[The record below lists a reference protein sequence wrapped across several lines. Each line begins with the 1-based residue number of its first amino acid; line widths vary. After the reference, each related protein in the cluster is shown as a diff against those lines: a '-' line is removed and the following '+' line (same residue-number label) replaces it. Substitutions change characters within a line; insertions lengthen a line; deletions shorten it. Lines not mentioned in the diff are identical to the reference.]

1 MAAGPRETIASRS
14 DDPFR
19 MTLLTLLEIALL
31 AYVPGALFFRA
42 PILDPAR
49 RRTLP
54 AEERLFWAIVLSV
67 SLSCMV
73 TLGLASVGW
82 YRYGR
87 LLGVNAGLSAAA
99 LLIWRRQLFAR
110 GAARPTLTA
119 IVPVALV
126 ALCLW
131 RYGPPAEYVM
141 GGKDPGAYM
150 NTGIQIAQRGALA
163 VADPVVSSIPTAFR
177 DLFFPSHGQ
186 ETYYSVRFMGFFII
200 DPDRGIVLDQFPHF
214 FPASIAIAYGV
225 NGLTGARYAPMAW
238 ALLALVAVYL
248 VGARLFGPVAAA
260 AGAAPLA
267 ANVIE
272 VWFGRYPNAEVVA
285 QALLFA
291 AMLAWSRA
299 QTDDQPFFG
308 PVAASLLGMLLFL
321 RFDMILA
328 LAGFVGAAAIGRAA
342 GQRPVIGFFA
352 TLTLWM
358 AAAAL
363 YLFGM
368 MKPYMALP
376 IIFLTHLP
384 MWQAVLLGVSGL
396 FVLALLAGASRLAI
410 TRKLLPALPPTF
422 IAIVFALAIYAWFF
436 RTTSGRTAEHD
447 AMALRTFALYVT
459 PWAIVAALVGYAAA
473 MRRRFTQDPV
483 FLLTLTIYACFFFYK
498 IRIVP
503 EHFWM
508 ARRFLPVILPGAL
521 LLVGYAAFGK
531 WREGDPSPQPSPRK
545 RGEGVGMEA
554 PRTRGA
560 RVLSYARYLAGAA
573 LVVFLGLAFWQQSR
587 PIVDHVEYAGLIP
600 RLEGLASK
608 FADDDLVI
616 VESRDASDVH
626 VLALP
631 LAYVYARNVILLANR
646 RPDPVQFK
654 AFLDWAQTKY
664 KQIYFMGG
672 GGTDLLSRD
681 VSVRPVGTEIFQI
694 PEWASTPRELPTHAR
709 RKEFDFSIYAL
720 TTRDPA
726 TAAFTSPTATA
737 GTVTLDVGVNDDLN
751 VVRFHAK
758 ERHGNGTTF
767 RWSRDVSY
775 ISLMGIPA
783 SARTLTIVMDDGRRP
798 AKVSR
803 AEIQVALD
811 DHVLGS
817 ATVGPDF
824 HGYTFAIPPEVAAEA
839 AARTAPARLKLTTN
853 IWRPKAAIGGPDDRD
868 LGVMVDRVEVR

>member
-1 MAAGPRETIASRS
+1 
-14 DDPFR
+14 

-54 AEERLFWAIVLSV
+54 AEERVFWAIVVSV

-87 LLGVNAGLSAAA
+87 LLAINGGLSAAA
-99 LLIWRRQLFAR
+99 LLLWRGTLLAR

-119 IVPVALV
+119 LAPVALV

-131 RYGPPAEYVM
+131 RSGPPAEYVM

-150 NTGIQIAQRGALA
+150 NTGIQIAQRGALQT
-163 VADPVVSSIPTAFR
+163 VDPVVSSVPAPLR
-177 DLFFPSHGQ
+177 DLFFPSHHQ
-186 ETYYSVRFMGFFII
+186 DTYYSVRFMGFFIM
-200 DPDRGIVLDQFPHF
+200 DPDRGLVLDQFPHL
-214 FPASIAIAYGV
+214 FPASIAVAYGV

-238 ALLALVAVYL
+238 TLLGLVAVYL
-248 VGARLFGPVAAA
+248 VGARLLGTAAAA
-260 AGAAPLA
+260 AGTALLA
-267 ANVIE
+267 LNVIE
-272 VWFGRYPNAEVVA
+272 VWFGRYPNAEAPA

-299 QTDDQPFFG
+299 QADDQPYFG
-308 PVAASLLGMLLFL
+308 PVAASLVGMLLFL

-352 TLTLWM
+352 TLTLWL

-376 IIFLTHLP
+376 IIFLTNLP
-384 MWQAVLLGVSGL
+384 AWQAAALALAGLLAI
-396 FVLALLAGASRLAI
+396 ALLAGASRLAI
-410 TRKLLPALPPTF
+410 TRRLLPALPPAL
-422 IAIVFALAIYAWFF
+422 ILIVLALAVYAWFF
-436 RTTSGRTAEHD
+436 RTVSGRTAEHD

-459 PWAIVAALVGYAAA
+459 PLGVAAALVGYVAAV
-473 MRRRFTQDPV
+473 RRRFLQDSV

-521 LLVGYAAFGK
+521 LLVGYAALGR
-531 WREGDPSPQPSPRK
+531 WREDPSPQPSPRK
-545 RGEGVGMEA
+545 RGEGDVA
-554 PRTRGA
+554 ADSRTRVGRA
-560 RVLSYARYLAGAA
+560 LTYARYAAGAIVIAA
-573 LVVFLGLAFWQQSR
+573 LGASYWQQSR
-587 PIVDHVEYAGLIP
+587 PIADHVEYAGLIP
-600 RLEGLASK
+600 RLEALASK
-608 FADDDLVI
+608 FADNDLVI

-631 LAYVYARNVILLANR
+631 LAYIYARNVILLANR
-646 RPDPVQFK
+646 RPDPAQFK
-654 AFLDWAQTKY
+654 AFLDWAQTRY

-681 VSVRPVGTEIFQI
+681 VGVRPVGTEIFQI
-694 PEWASTPRELPTHAR
+694 PEWASTPRELPTQAR

-720 TTRDPA
+720 TSTDA
-726 TAAFTSPTATA
+726 NGAALTAPTATA
-737 GTVTLDVGVNDDLN
+737 GIVTLDVGVNDDLN

-783 SARTLTIVMDDGRRP
+783 TATTLTLVMDDGRRP
-798 AKVSR
+798 AAAPK

-811 DHVLGS
+811 DHVLGK

-824 HGYTFAIPPEVAAEA
+824 HGYTFSIPPDVAAKA
-839 AARTAPARLKLTTN
+839 ATRTVPARLTLRTN
-853 IWRPKAAIGGPDDRD
+853 IWRPKSVIGVPDDRD

>member
-1 MAAGPRETIASRS
+1 
-14 DDPFR
+14 

-54 AEERLFWAIVLSV
+54 IEERLFWAVMLSV

-99 LLIWRRQLFAR
+99 LLLWRGQLFAR
-110 GAARPTLTA
+110 GATRPTLA
-119 IVPVALV
+119 SIAPVALV

-141 GGKDPGAYM
+141 GGKDPGAYV
-150 NTGIQIAQRGALA
+150 NAGIQIAQRGALA
-163 VADPVVSSIPTAFR
+163 TTDPVVASVPKPFR
-177 DLFFPSHGQ
+177 DLFFPSHHQ
-186 ETYYSVRFMGFFII
+186 DTYYSVRFMGFFIM
-200 DPDRGIVLDQFPHF
+200 DPDRGIVLDQFPHL
-214 FPASIAIAYGV
+214 FPASIAIAYGA

-238 ALLALVAVYL
+238 TLLALVAVYL
-248 VGARLFGPVAAA
+248 VGARLFGPVAAT
-260 AGAAPLA
+260 AGSALLA
-267 ANVIE
+267 INVIE

-308 PVAASLLGMLLFL
+308 PVAASLLGMSLFL

-376 IIFLTHLP
+376 IIFLTNLP
-384 MWQAVLLGVSGL
+384 VWQAMALGVIGL
-396 FVLALLAGASRLAI
+396 VVLALLAGASRLAT
-410 TRKLLPALPPTF
+410 TRRLLPLLPPVL
-422 IAIVFALAIYAWFF
+422 IAVVLGLAVYAWFF
-436 RTTSGRTAEHD
+436 RTMSGRTAEHD
-447 AMALRTFALYVT
+447 ALALRTFALYVT
-459 PWAIVAALVGYAAA
+459 PWAIVAALIGYVAAV
-473 MRRRFTQDPV
+473 RRRFTQDPV

-521 LLVGYAAFGK
+521 LLAGYAAFGK
-531 WREGDPSPQPSPRK
+531 WRE
-545 RGEGVGMEA
+545 EGGSRRA
-554 PRTRGA
+554 
-560 RVLSYARYLAGAA
+560 LSYVRFLAGAT
-573 LVVFLGLAFWQQSR
+573 LVVFLASAFWQQSR
-587 PIVDHVEYAGLIP
+587 PIFDHVEYAGLIP
-600 RLEGLASK
+600 RLEQLASK
-608 FADDDLVI
+608 FGDDDLVI

-654 AFLDWAQTKY
+654 AFLDWAGTKY

-694 PEWASTPRELPTHAR
+694 PEWASTPRELPTHSR

-720 TTRDPA
+720 TTGAPA
-726 TAAFTSPTATA
+726 NAAFTSTTQTA

-783 SARTLTIVMDDGRRP
+783 TARTLTIVMDDGRRP
-798 AKVSR
+798 AAVPK
-803 AEIQVALD
+803 AQIQVALD
-811 DHVLGS
+811 DHVLGTT
-817 ATVGPDF
+817 TVGPDF
-824 HGYTFAIPPEVAAEA
+824 HGYSFAIPADVAAEA
-839 AARTAPARLKLTTN
+839 ANRTVPARLRLTTN
-853 IWRPKAAIGGPDDRD
+853 IWRPKAVIGVPDDRD
-868 LGVMVDRVEVR
+868 LGVMVDKVEVR

>member
-1 MAAGPRETIASRS
+1 
-14 DDPFR
+14 

-82 YRYGR
+82 YGYGR
-87 LLGVNAGLSAAA
+87 LLGINVGLSAAA
-99 LLIWRRQLFAR
+99 LLLWRGQLFAP
-110 GAARPTLTA
+110 GAARPTWTA
-119 IVPVALV
+119 IVPIGLV
-126 ALCLW
+126 AFCLW

-150 NTGIQIAQRGALA
+150 NAGIQIAQRGALETT
-163 VADPVVSSIPTAFR
+163 DPVVVSVPKPFR
-177 DLFFPSHGQ
+177 DLFFPSHHQ
-186 ETYYSVRFMGFFII
+186 ETYYSVRFMGFFIM
-200 DPDRGIVLDQFPHF
+200 DPDRGLVLDQFPHL
-214 FPASIAIAYGV
+214 FPASIAVAYGV
-225 NGLTGARYAPMAW
+225 NGLTGARYAPLAW
-238 ALLALVAVYL
+238 TLLALVAVYL
-248 VGARLFGPVAAA
+248 VGARLFGPAAAA
-260 AGAAPLA
+260 AGAGLLA
-267 ANVIE
+267 INVVE
-272 VWFGRYPNAEVVA
+272 VWFGRYPNAEAAA

-299 QTDDQPFFG
+299 QADDQPFFG
-308 PVAASLLGMLLFL
+308 PVAASLAGMLLFL

-376 IIFLTHLP
+376 IIFLTNLP
-384 MWQAVLLGVSGL
+384 LWQAIVLGL
-396 FVLALLAGASRLAI
+396 AGLLALALIAGASRLAT
-410 TRKLLPALPPTF
+410 TRRLLPILPP
-422 IAIVFALAIYAWFF
+422 ALIVVVLALAAYAWFF
-436 RTTSGRTAEHD
+436 RSATGRTAEHD

-459 PWAIVAALVGYAAA
+459 PFGVAAALVGYVAAV
-473 MRRRFTQDPV
+473 RRRFLQDPV

-521 LLVGYAAFGK
+521 LLAGYAAFGR
-531 WREGDPSPQPSPRK
+531 WRDDPSPQPSART
-545 RGEGVGMEA
+545 RGEGGVA
-554 PRTRGA
+554 
-560 RVLSYARYLAGAA
+560 YARYVAGAA
-573 LVVFLGLAFWQQSR
+573 LVASLAMAFWQQSR
-587 PIVDHVEYAGLIP
+587 PIFDHVEYAGLIP
-600 RLEGLASK
+600 RLEALASK

-646 RPDPVQFK
+646 RPDPTQFK
-654 AFLDWAQTKY
+654 AFLDWAHTRY

-681 VSVRPVGTEIFQI
+681 VIARPVGTEIFQI
-694 PEWASTPRELPTHAR
+694 PEWASTPRELPTQAR

-720 TTRDPA
+720 TTA
-726 TAAFTSPTATA
+726 GATTAAFTSPTATA

-775 ISLMGIPA
+775 ISLMDIPA
-783 SARTLTIVMDDGRRP
+783 AARSLTIVMDDGRRP
-798 AKVSR
+798 ASVPK
-803 AEIQVALD
+803 AEVQVALD
-811 DHVLGS
+811 DRVLGS

-824 HGYTFAIPPEVAAEA
+824 HAYTFAIPADVATEA
-839 AARTAPARLKLTTN
+839 AARAVPARLRLSTT
-853 IWRPKAAIGGPDDRD
+853 IWRPKAVIGVPDDRE
-868 LGVMVDRVEVR
+868 LGVMVDKVEVR